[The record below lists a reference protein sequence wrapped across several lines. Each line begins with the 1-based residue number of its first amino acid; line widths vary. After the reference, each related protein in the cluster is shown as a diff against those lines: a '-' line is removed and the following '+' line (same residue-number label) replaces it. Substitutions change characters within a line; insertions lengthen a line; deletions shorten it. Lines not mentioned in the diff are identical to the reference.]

1 MTVPPSRCAE
11 MLHDMKHDPLEEAYA
26 KAYASVKREEHN
38 REVRTGTIG
47 LLMRLFVQAALI
59 ANMDDIYLFAVFQ
72 LE

>member
-26 KAYASVKREEHN
+26 RAYASVKQEEHN
-38 REVRTGTIG
+38 REVRTSTIG

-59 ANMDDIYLFAVFQ
+59 ANRDDIYLFAGYRMD
-72 LE
+72 